1 MMKKG
6 MTVLLV
12 GIAVMIACS
21 GIATAGLMDTLGL
34 GSKAT
39 ALGGAF
45 CAYADDPFAI
55 YYNPA
60 GLTQIDHF
68 TVSNGVHIAYPSI
81 KVNNFHVEGGVYK
94 VSGVEKQMVN
104 DGLNEFADIS
114 NKERIVPA
122 PHFAT
127 AYPLSKKWVAGFAV
141 YAPFGASA
149 YWPETNNPGAYN
161 STFGSFTRIAATP
174 TISYMLNDRLSFGFG
189 LSIGATEVKA
199 ERIFYVPPE
208 VKNQLQNQYNA
219 LVRNGSMLQ
228 HKIKAAI
235 DADGKK
241 VVAELLDPFNYSF
254 NLGAMYRLSDKVTLG
269 LTYRSRADV
278 KVKGD
283 VELEGLEESYGNTP
297 AGNPIMSQVDGETN
311 IDHPP
316 QFQFGIRCQPS
327 EDFSVMIDY
336 VWTRWSI
343 IDGYTM
349 QLSPKL
355 LDNREEENFTRDW
368 KDTSQVRF
376 GFEWVSDDFVTVRCG
391 YYFDPSPVPDDT
403 FDFGSSDVNK
413 SVYSLG
419 LGFNMGQLTID
430 TVFQY
435 ITSEDRESAASG
447 TENEPLTAS
456 YEFLYE
462 EDLDAEAYDQI
473 ATYKAYMQVWAF
485 GITANYAF

>member
-1 MMKKG
+1 MKKS
-6 MTVLLV
+6 MSVLLV
-12 GIAVMIACS
+12 GIAAIIACS

-68 TVSNGVHIAYPSI
+68 TVSNGAHIAYPSI
-81 KVNNFHVEGGVYK
+81 KVDNFHVDGGFYK
-94 VSGVEKQMVN
+94 VNVSTSEMANNGIN
-104 DGLNEFADIS
+104 GYNDIS

-127 AYPLSKKWVAGFAV
+127 AYPISSKMVAGFAV

-161 STFGSFTRIAATP
+161 STFGSFTRITATP
-174 TISYMLNDRLSFGFG
+174 TISYMFSDRLSFGFG
-189 LSIGATEVKA
+189 VSIGVTEVKA
-199 ERIFYVPPE
+199 ERLFYVPPE
-208 VKNQLQNQYNA
+208 VKSQLTKQYQA
-219 LVRNGSMLQ
+219 LVRNGSRLQ

-241 VVAELLDPFNYSF
+241 VVAELLDTFNYSLNF
-254 NLGAMYRLSDKVTLG
+254 GAMYRLSDKVTLG
-269 LTYRSRADV
+269 ITYRGRADV
-278 KVKGD
+278 KVKGT
-283 VELEGLEESYGNTP
+283 VELEGLKESYGDTP
-297 AGNPIMSQVDGETN
+297 AGNPILSSVDGETQVDN
-311 IDHPP
+311 PP
-316 QFQFGIRCQPS
+316 QFQFGIRCQPT
-327 EDFSVMIDY
+327 EEFSFMVDY

-355 LDNREEENFTRDW
+355 LDNREDENFTRDW
-368 KDTSQVRF
+368 EDTSQVRF
-376 GFEWVSDDFVTVRCG
+376 GLEWVSDDFVTVRFG
-391 YYFDPSPVPDDT
+391 YYFDPSPVPNDT
-403 FDFGSSDVNK
+403 FDFGSSDINK

-419 LGFNMGQLTID
+419 FGLNYGRLTID

-435 ITSEDRESAASG
+435 ITSEERESAGIA
-447 TENEPLTAS
+447 NEPMTAS

-462 EDLDAEAYDQI
+462 ADLDAEAYDQV
-473 ATYKAYMQVWAF
+473 ASYTAHMNVWAF
-485 GITANYAF
+485 GATANYAF

>member
-1 MMKKG
+1 MKKG
-6 MTVLLV
+6 MSVLLV
-12 GIAVMIACS
+12 GLAIMIACS
-21 GIATAGLMDTLGL
+21 GSATAGLMDTLGL

-39 ALGGAF
+39 SLGGAY

-60 GLTQIDHF
+60 GLTQIESF
-68 TVSNGVHIAYPSI
+68 TVSNGAHIAYPVI
-81 KVNNFHVEGGVYK
+81 KVNNFHVDGGVFK
-94 VSGVEKQMVN
+94 VYGVEKPMENVGL
-104 DGLNEFADIS
+104 DGFTDIS

-127 AYPLSKKWVAGFAV
+127 AYPINSRMVAGFAV

-174 TISYMLNDRLSFGFG
+174 TISYMVNNRLSVGFG
-189 LSIGATEVKA
+189 VSIGVTEVKA

-208 VKNQLQNQYNA
+208 VKNALQNQYNT
-219 LVRNGSMLQ
+219 LVRNGSDLQ
-228 HKIKAAI
+228 YKVKATI

-254 NLGAMYRLSDKVTLG
+254 NLGVMYRLSDKVTLG
-269 LTYRSRADV
+269 ATYRSRADV
-278 KVKGD
+278 KVKGS
-283 VELEGLEESYGNTP
+283 VELEGLNGSYGTTP
-297 AGNPIMSQVDGETN
+297 AGNPILSSVDGETQVDN
-311 IDHPP
+311 PP

-327 EDFSVMIDY
+327 EEFSVMIDY

-343 IDGYTM
+343 IDGYNM
-349 QLSPKL
+349 KLSPKL
-355 LDNREEENFTRDW
+355 LDNREQEDFTRDW
-368 KDTSQVRF
+368 VDTSQIRF
-376 GFEWVSDDFVTVRCG
+376 GFEWISDDFVTVRCG

-413 SVYSLG
+413 SVFSLG
-419 LGFNMGQLTID
+419 LGLNFGKLTVD

-435 ITSEDRESAASG
+435 ISSEDRESVSSG

-462 EDLDAEAYDQI
+462 ADLDAEAYDQI
-473 ATYKAYMQVWAF
+473 VTYKANMQVWAV
-485 GITANYAF
+485 GATANYAF

>member
-1 MMKKG
+1 MKKG
-6 MTVLLV
+6 MSVLLV
-12 GIAVMIACS
+12 GIAFMVACS

-60 GLTQIDHF
+60 GLTQIDRF

-81 KVNNFHVEGGVYK
+81 KVNSFHVDNGVYK
-94 VSGVEKQMVN
+94 VLGTEKEMEN
-104 DGLNEFADIS
+104 IGLNGFADIS
-114 NKERIVPA
+114 NKERLVPA

-127 AYPLSKKWVAGFAV
+127 AYPISKNMVAGFAV

-149 YWPETNNPGAYN
+149 YWPETGNPGAYN
-161 STFGSFTRIAATP
+161 STFGSFTRITATP
-174 TISYMLNDRLSFGFG
+174 TISYMVNKKLSVGFG
-189 LSIGATEVKA
+189 ISIGATEVKA
-199 ERIFYVPPE
+199 ERLFYVPPE
-208 VKNQLQNQYNA
+208 VKNQLQSQYNT
-219 LVRNGSMLQ
+219 LVRNGSQLQ

-235 DADGKK
+235 EADGKK
-241 VVAELLDPFNYSF
+241 VVAELLDTFNYSF
-254 NLGAMYRLSDKVTLG
+254 NLGAMYRLTDKVTLG
-269 LTYRSRADV
+269 ITYRSRTDV
-278 KVKGD
+278 KVDGT
-283 VELEGLEESYGNTP
+283 VELEGLQESYGNTP
-297 AGNPIMSQVDGETN
+297 NGNPILSKVDGETEV
-311 IDHPP
+311 DHPP

-327 EDFSVMIDY
+327 EEFSIMIDY

-343 IDGYTM
+343 TDGYTIK
-349 QLSPKL
+349 LSPKL
-355 LDNREEENFTRDW
+355 LDNREEEDFTRDW
-368 KDTSQVRF
+368 EDTSQLRF
-376 GFEWVSDDFVTVRCG
+376 GFEWISDDFLTVRCG

-403 FDFGSSDVNK
+403 FDFASSDVNK

-419 LGFNMGQLTID
+419 LGFNLGQLTID

-435 ITSEDRESAASG
+435 ISSEDRESAASG

-462 EDLDAEAYDQI
+462 EDLDAEAYDQVV
-473 ATYKAYMQVWAF
+473 TYKANMKVWSA
-485 GITANYAF
+485 GATINYAF